1 MNDKLLPC
9 PFCGVMPAPMSIG
22 LRGGQHYYIQCQ
34 NLDCQIRDVS
44 TKRNDGDTT
53 TAEEAIERWN
63 RRAVQP
69 QYREPTLED
78 ARELSKA
85 IANVDEGVFAPP
97 SELLLQGIKRLGFGR
112 KTQP

>member
-34 NLDCQIRDVS
+34 NLDCPIRDVS

-78 ARELSKA
+78 ARLVNGDDIGCA
-85 IANVDEGVFAPP
+85 D
-97 SELLLQGIKRLGFGR
+97 LLRRLKQLNFVR
-112 KTQP
+112 KVQP